1 MSLNKNTFLLFLL
14 LGSVVF
20 SQENSKK
27 KDSITNLDEV
37 LVTATRTERQLSSL
51 PLPAQIITK
60 EQIKASNSIR
70 LSDLINE
77 QTGLITI
84 KDHGQEGVQ
93 IQGMDSQY
101 TLVMIDGVPLIGRL
115 TGDFDLS
122 RITVANVKQV
132 EIVKGASSCLYGSE
146 AMGGVINV
154 ITETPTD
161 TLTGN
166 FYHRSGTFNTH
177 DTSVNLNLKKK
188 KLSFS
193 GLVNRYSTQGY
204 DLDNFSEGRT
214 LNPFNNLTAQV
225 KLGYELNK
233 KTSLTFL
240 ARLFHQKRKEE
251 SVNTVLPIYYR
262 ERLDE
267 YNSQF
272 KIDHKFN
279 SKWDASFELYA
290 TQYKTK
296 SYSRFTDNSIEDG
309 NVFNQLFF
317 RPEVRAHYKPNKAH
331 SVIFGGGLTHERID
345 RTLFD
350 IKPKFNAPY
359 VFAQYDVNPTEK
371 LNIIAGARYDAHNE
385 YKSQFSPKLAARYKI
400 TNKLA
405 VKASAGYGYK
415 APDFRQLYLN
425 FTNPAVG
432 YTVLGYFE
440 TAGGLQQLYN
450 DGAFL
455 NQQTG
460 SQLVS
465 LQELNEIIDRDFSD
479 ELRPESS
486 VNLNFGID
494 YKFNNQ
500 LKASVNL
507 FRNNIRNLIEAYPIV
522 GRANGQN
529 VFGYRN
535 FSKVYTQG
543 LEFNTIYAPIKQLQI
558 SGGYQ
563 LLYAKSVEAEEKF
576 ENGEVTV
583 SNLVPGSPVTYTL
596 RKKDYFGLANRSRH
610 MANIKVF
617 YKNSAYNFDAN
628 IRGTY
633 RSEYGLF
640 DTNQN
645 QYLDKFDEFVEG
657 YSIWDLAINKT
668 FYKKYQLGFGVDN
681 VFEFT
686 DPRQSDTDVISINN
700 IPGRIFYGK
709 LNVNF

>member
-1 MSLNKNTFLLFLL
+1 MNLNKNSFLIFLFLT
-14 LGSVVF
+14 GVSF
-20 SQENSKK
+20 SQEGLKK
-27 KDSITNLDEV
+27 IDSIKLEEV

-84 KDHGQEGVQ
+84 KDHGQEGIQ

-146 AMGGVINV
+146 AMGGVINI
-154 ITETPTD
+154 ITETPTEK
-161 TLTGN
+161 LTGN
-166 FYHRSGTFNTH
+166 FYHRYGTFNTH
-177 DTSVNLNLKKK
+177 DTSVNLNLKKE

-204 DLDNFSEGRT
+204 DLDSFDDRMT
-214 LNPFNNLTAQV
+214 LNPFNNLTLQT
-225 KLGYELNK
+225 KIGYELND

-240 ARLFHQKRKEE
+240 ARFFHQKSKEK
-251 SVNTVLPIYYR
+251 SINTTSPIYYR

-267 YNSQF
+267 FNSQV
-272 KIDHKFN
+272 KINHKIN
-279 SKWDASFELYA
+279 SNWDASFEIYG

-296 SYSRFTDNSIEDG
+296 SYSRLIDNSINEGD
-309 NVFNQLFF
+309 VFDQLFV
-317 RPEVRAHYKPNKAH
+317 RPEIRTHYNPNKTH

-350 IKPKFNAPY
+350 VKPEFNAPY
-359 VFAQYDVNPTEK
+359 VFAQYDVNLTDK
-371 LNIIAGARYDAHNE
+371 LNIIAGTRYDAHNE
-385 YKSQFSPKLAARYKI
+385 YKSQFSPKLAIRYKI
-400 TNKLA
+400 TSKLA

-425 FTNPAVG
+425 FTNPSVG
-432 YTVLGYFE
+432 YSVLGYFE
-440 TAGGLQQLYN
+440 MAEGLYN
-450 DGAFL
+450 LHDEGAFT
-455 NQQTG
+455 NSQTG
-460 SQLVS
+460 EETLS
-465 LQELNEIIDRDFSD
+465 LEEIDQIIERDYSD

-494 YKFNNQ
+494 YKFNNK

-507 FRNNIRNLIEAYPIV
+507 FRNNIRNLIEPYPVAIK
-522 GRANGQN
+522 ASGQN
-529 VFGYRN
+529 VFGYKN

-543 LEFNTIYAPIKQLQI
+543 LEFNTVYTPIKQLQI

-563 LLYAKSVEAEEKF
+563 LLYAKSEETEEKF
-576 ENGEVTV
+576 ENGEVNYVDPAT
-583 SNLVPGSPVTYTL
+583 NLEYTL
-596 RKKDYFGLANRSRH
+596 RKKDYFGLANRSKH
-610 MANIKVF
+610 MANFKIF
-617 YKNSAYNFDAN
+617 YKNLAYNFDAN

-633 RSEYGLF
+633 RSQYGLF

-657 YSIWDLAINKT
+657 YSILDLAINKT
-668 FYKKYQLGFGVDN
+668 FYKKHQVGFGVDN
-681 VFEFT
+681 VFDFT
-686 DPRQSDTDVISINN
+686 DPRQSGDDVISINN
-700 IPGRIFYGK
+700 VPGRIFYGK
-709 LNVNF
+709 ININF